1 MRTDGRSP
9 SENIVRCRNTKGPRH
24 RCRCAQTR
32 WERCASVLCR
42 DGGKA
47 RFGASGSS
55 GMRWRRMST
64 SVCAERPKH
73 ERAHTEHANVNSWA
87 RAWGSGGQRE
97 ARATLK
103 KRCSRERRSARNIR
117 NGGSPR
123 ERRSSSREWGPG
135 GARNSMRGAA
145 LGEVNN
151 QTRGTRPGADESL
164 EVERRRTW
172 PWFEPVKIGSS

>member
-32 WERCASVLCR
+32 WERCASVFCR

-47 RFGASGSS
+47 RFGAAGSS

-87 RAWGSGGQRE
+87 RAWGSVVSAKREQRPKSVVPASEDRRVTSRTDDRRESGGHRRE
-97 ARATLK
+97 
-103 KRCSRERRSARNIR
+103 SRD
-117 NGGSPR
+117 
-123 ERRSSSREWGPG
+123 PG